1 MQVGYSQL
9 LYVQCRWV
17 YNGESSSDYDTIIE
31 FGLFDHMGK
40 TGDYYSKSSPNGDRI
55 KGRIAYGNGYYYG
68 GGVG

>member
-1 MQVGYSQL
+1 M
-9 LYVQCRWV
+9 